1 MLTEADVKFLIA
13 HTRSLNGP
21 HITTGPRRTDFD
33 GTSTLAIQVD
43 DVRFV
48 ALAYPEYEG
57 DEDDDMGDGP
67 AYVEVSFDA
76 DYIADLVDEDV
87 SQALVKKLGDQVTA
101 LFLELASDLYDGAEA
116 RLDIDN

>member
-76 DYIADLVDEDV
+76 DV